1 VRIVFRLLVGLGA
14 FGLGLGTIYWFLT
27 YEVTGSVLLWTF
39 GSMPLIVAAWIHRRL
54 RAGTASTSSDDPE
67 ATPADDTGEL
77 VGSFPVGSVWP
88 LFLALALLALGGAL
102 VYGAIL
108 VPLGALLVT
117 FAVLGLMRESRD

>member
-14 FGLGLGTIYWFLT
+14 FGLGLGTIYWFVT

-39 GSMPLIVAAWIHRRL
+39 GLMPLIVAAWIHRRL

-67 ATPADDTGEL
+67 ATPADGAGEL
-77 VGSFPVGSVWP
+77 VGSFPSGSTWP

-108 VPLGALLVT
+108 VPLGALLVS